1 MVDVDRWIDREFSY
15 LSIDVGGYLCRCMES
30 LVSTVEWRGPCG
42 DFWCCG
48 GRRWFCVKIW

>member
-15 LSIDVGGYLCRCMES
+15 LSIDVGGSLCRWV
-30 LVSTVEWRGPCG
+30 LGLALAVEWRGPCG

-48 GRRWFCVKIW
+48 ERRWFCVKI